1 MMRWIAILS
10 LVALVAC
17 GADGEP
23 ETFGNVDVSIGPG
36 GITPTASVGAS
47 DGPFSV
53 RVGF

>member
-10 LVALVAC
+10 LVALAAC

-23 ETFGNVDVSIGPG
+23 ETFGNVGVSIGPG
-36 GITPTASVGAS
+36 GITPTATVGAS